1 MGSQPSQGPSLSIV
15 LPAFNEAATIA
26 QAVREAEAA
35 LGRLGCAFEIIVV
48 DDGSADGTAEIAEA
62 AGGPAVRVVR
72 HAQNR
77 GYGVALRTGFAASR
91 GDLIG
96 FSDADCQ
103 FDLGEIDRLVLLC
116 RDHDAACGA
125 STGRTH

>member
-1 MGSQPSQGPSLSIV
+1 
-15 LPAFNEAATIA
+15 
-26 QAVREAEAA
+26 
-35 LGRLGCAFEIIVV
+35 
-48 DDGSADGTAEIAEA
+48 
-62 AGGPAVRVVR
+62 
-72 HAQNR
+72 
-77 GYGVALRTGFAASR
+77 VALRTGFAASR